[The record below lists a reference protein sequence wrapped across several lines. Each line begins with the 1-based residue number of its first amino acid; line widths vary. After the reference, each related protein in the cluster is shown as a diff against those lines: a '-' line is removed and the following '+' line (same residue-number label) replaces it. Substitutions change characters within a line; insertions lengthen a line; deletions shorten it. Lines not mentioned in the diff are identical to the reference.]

1 MINEKA
7 IFIIFSIN
15 AAIVCLLSVI
25 IILTTK
31 SVFIMFTTFLA
42 ANIIYVGLCMVFRYI
57 IRRGRL

>member
-1 MINEKA
+1 MTNEKA
-7 IFIIFSIN
+7 IFILFSIA

-25 IILTTK
+25 IILATK

-42 ANIIYVGLCMVFRYI
+42 AIVIYVSLCVVFRYI